1 MARVLGASTLARDLG
16 QWRPTSRNRPVYRA
30 LADGIRLLVN
40 DGRIPL
46 GVALPSERDLAGVL
60 ALSRTTV
67 TNTYAALREE
77 GYLQSRQGSRSTVAL
92 PPRPE
97 RWESVPRSAG
107 ETTIDMTHAAVT
119 APPEAVTAAYQAALQ
134 ALPAYYSGHGI
145 DPVGLTVLRRAIAR
159 RYEERGVPTEVDQIM
174 VTSGA
179 QQAWRL
185 LLEVLASPGDRV
197 VVDHPTYPNALEAIR
212 RTAARAVP
220 VPLLPADAAPGR
232 WDLGSMHDAIRQTGA
247 SLVYVLP
254 DFHNPTGAV
263 MGREDRAD
271 LVSVT
276 RRAGATLVVD
286 ESMADLWLDAP
297 PPPPVAAATHGHGVV
312 TVGSASKSYWGG
324 LRVGWIRASP
334 TLISRLATSRAA
346 EDIGTPI
353 MDQLACGELIAR
365 HDDVLTPRRDVLRRR
380 RGALLDAV
388 GEALP
393 DWRVESPPGGLS
405 MWLRMPAPVSTALAA
420 VAPAHGV
427 VVAAGPRF
435 GVEGAFE
442 HYMRLPFTESSDR
455 IREAVH
461 RLASAYRTL
470 DPAAGAPR
478 MVL

>member
-1 MARVLGASTLARDLG
+1 M
-16 QWRPTSRNRPVYRA
+16 
-30 LADGIRLLVN
+30 
-40 DGRIPL
+40 
-46 GVALPSERDLAGVL
+46 
-60 ALSRTTV
+60 
-67 TNTYAALREE
+67 
-77 GYLQSRQGSRSTVAL
+77 
-92 PPRPE
+92 
-97 RWESVPRSAG
+97 
-107 ETTIDMTHAAVT
+107 
-119 APPEAVTAAYQAALQ
+119 
-134 ALPAYYSGHGI
+134 
-145 DPVGLTVLRRAIAR
+145 
-159 RYEERGVPTEVDQIM
+159 
-174 VTSGA
+174 
-179 QQAWRL
+179 
-185 LLEVLASPGDRV
+185 

-220 VPLLPADAAPGR
+220 VPLRPADAAPGR

-271 LVSVT
+271 LVSIT

-365 HDDVLTPRRDVLRRR
+365 HDDVLTPRREVLRRR

-388 GEALP
+388 GESLP
-393 DWRVESPPGGLS
+393 EWRVDSPPGGLS

-442 HYMRLPFTESSDR
+442 HYVRLPFTESSDR

-470 DPAAGAPR
+470 DPAAGPPR
-478 MVL
+478 MLL